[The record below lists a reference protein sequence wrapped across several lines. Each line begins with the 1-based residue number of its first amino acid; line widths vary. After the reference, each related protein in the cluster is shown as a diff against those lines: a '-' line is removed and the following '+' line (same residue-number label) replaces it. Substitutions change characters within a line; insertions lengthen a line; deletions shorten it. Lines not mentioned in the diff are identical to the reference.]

1 MAKLLYFAA
10 LADRLGRTS
19 EDAALPGTVTDVRT
33 LLAWLRGR
41 GGVWE
46 QHLADH
52 TVRATVSHQFAT
64 LDTPV
69 NDQHE
74 IALLSTT
81 LR

>member
-10 LADRLGRTS
+10 LADRLGCTA
-19 EDAALPGTVTDVRT
+19 EKAALPPTVTDVRT

-46 QHLADH
+46 QFLMDNA
-52 TVRATVSHQFAT
+52 VRVTVSRQFAT
-64 LDTPV
+64 LDTPI